1 METNE
6 LSIVITTFKSELKI
20 FTCLDAIPSNIKTIV
35 VENSNNESFKKDIE
49 KKYKNVNCILTGENK
64 GYAKANNIGL
74 SKVKTEFALVLNPDA
89 ILEINAIENF
99 LKTAIRYNDF
109 WIIGPGNDQGVN
121 LNFKN
126 SDTIQ
131 VNNLKGFAIFL
142 NIPKFKG
149 KFFDENFFLY
159 FEEIDLCMNVKK
171 NGGKI
176 YLSQNIIIKH
186 EGASSVNKLNK
197 IELEKSRNWHWM
209 WSTFYFHKKYKGI
222 FIASILISP
231 KFLSSLIKVV
241 FYTLTLNKEKKDI
254 YYFRLSGILN
264 SIIGKK
270 SWYRPSL
277 D

>member
-1 METNE
+1 M
-6 LSIVITTFKSELKI
+6 L
-20 FTCLDAIPSNIKTIV
+20 
-35 VENSNNESFKKDIE
+35 
-49 KKYKNVNCILTGENK
+49 
-64 GYAKANNIGL
+64 
-74 SKVKTEFALVLNPDA
+74 
-89 ILEINAIENF
+89 
-99 LKTAIRYNDF
+99 R
-109 WIIGPGNDQGVN
+109 
-121 LNFKN
+121 
-126 SDTIQ
+126 
-131 VNNLKGFAIFL
+131 
-142 NIPKFKG
+142 
-149 KFFDENFFLY
+149 
-159 FEEIDLCMNVKK
+159 K